1 MVRSLL
7 ILAITLASCSSSESE
22 FDIQES
28 EVPPNVLAA
37 FKAKYPS
44 AHDVS
49 WEAEKEEGKF
59 FFEVDFTDNNKE
71 KEVHITPDGLSV
83 VEKD

>member
-1 MVRSLL
+1 MMRSLF
-7 ILAITLASCSSSESE
+7 IIAITLASCSSSEEE
-22 FDIQES
+22 FEIQETD
-28 EVPPNVLAA
+28 VPPNVLAA
-37 FKAKYPS
+37 FKAKYPT
-44 AHDVS
+44 AQDVS

-59 FFEVDFTDNNKE
+59 FFEVDFTDNKKE